1 MATAKRRTIRRKR
14 SIELSDLEAELPDI
28 DLTGLPNPTAEELH
42 DLGVTPTPRKK
53 RAERVKPVQPVEEFI
68 PGFPLE
74 GRPWP
79 LKQGEG
85 VKVVS
90 EKATTD
96 HGDHMVMLYL
106 DAGSFRWLW
115 ELVELKAHDN
125 YRRFNGV
132 KNVQELSDV
141 GLRTLTAVREVGHQQ
156 WPTKYGTPSKKKKV
170 VIRRK

>member
-53 RAERVKPVQPVEEFI
+53 RAERIKPVQPVTEFI
-68 PGFPLE
+68 PGFPIE
-74 GRPWP
+74 GRPWS

-85 VKVVS
+85 VKVLS
-90 EKATTD
+90 ASATTD
-96 HGDHMVMLYL
+96 HGDHAVLVTL

-115 ELVELKAHDN
+115 ELVEAKAHDN

-132 KNVQELSDV
+132 SGTQEIADA
-141 GLRTLTAVREVGHQQ
+141 GLRALTAFREVGHQQ
-156 WPTKYGTPSKKKKV
+156 WPTKYGTPSKKKRV